1 MGLIL
6 DSSILIAGERR
17 GETVR
22 QMMQRIVGTG
32 GDAEC
37 ALSAISM
44 IELTHGIYRAK
55 TDADRSR
62 RRAFA
67 DELARDMIVHPDSL
81 AIAQV
86 AGRIEGEQA
95 AKGVSI
101 AVEDLIIGATALHLG
116 FDVATLNDR
125 DFKRIP
131 GLNVVTI

>member
-44 IELTHGIYRAK
+44 IELTQRHLPSQNG
-55 TDADRSR
+55 R
-62 RRAFA
+62 RPF
-67 DELARDMIVHPDSL
+67 
-81 AIAQV
+81 
-86 AGRIEGEQA
+86 
-95 AKGVSI
+95 
-101 AVEDLIIGATALHLG
+101 TAPS
-116 FDVATLNDR
+116 VR
-125 DFKRIP
+125 
-131 GLNVVTI
+131 